1 MALLNPDH
9 KSYLLIGIRDQQA
22 RMTVSRECE
31 NIVSLAKLVLLSKSH
46 GYVLAMLLSSFGVI
60 VQKVV

>member
-1 MALLNPDH
+1 
-9 KSYLLIGIRDQQA
+9 
-22 RMTVSRECE
+22 MTISRECE

-46 GYVLAMLLSSFGVI
+46 EYVLAMLLSSLGVI